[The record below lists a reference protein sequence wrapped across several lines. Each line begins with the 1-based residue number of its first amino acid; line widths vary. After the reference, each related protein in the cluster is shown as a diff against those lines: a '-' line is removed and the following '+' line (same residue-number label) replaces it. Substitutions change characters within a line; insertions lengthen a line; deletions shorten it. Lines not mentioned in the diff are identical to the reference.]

1 MRRSSWVVLGLIA
14 LLAAVMVYARV
25 AGRPELTDEE
35 QIQAVLVKGQSAV
48 ERKDLKSV
56 LSCIS
61 RSYSD
66 SAGLKFDTLRL
77 QGARA
82 FQERG
87 VYDVSLEN
95 VSMAVNGDRA
105 DGAVDVTLDLASGGS
120 RHRVYSGRMGLSLRK
135 EESRH
140 WLVIPVREWKVT
152 EINGLSAVTGE
163 AAGF

>member
-14 LLAAVMVYARV
+14 LLAVVLVYART

-105 DGAVDVTLDLASGGS
+105 DGAVDVMLDLTSGGS
-120 RHRVYSGRMGLSLRK
+120 RNRVYSGRMGLSLRK

>member
-1 MRRSSWVVLGLIA
+1 MVMGLIVLFA
-14 LLAAVMVYARV
+14 GVLIYARS
-25 AGRPELTDEE
+25 AGRPKLTDEE
-35 QIQAVLVKGQSAV
+35 QIQTLLAKGQSAV
-48 ERKDLKSV
+48 ERKDLKGA

-66 SAGLKFDTLRL
+66 AGGLKFDTLRL

-95 VSMAVNGDRA
+95 VSMVVNGDRA

-120 RHRVYSGRMGLSLRK
+120 RHRVYSGHMGLSLRK